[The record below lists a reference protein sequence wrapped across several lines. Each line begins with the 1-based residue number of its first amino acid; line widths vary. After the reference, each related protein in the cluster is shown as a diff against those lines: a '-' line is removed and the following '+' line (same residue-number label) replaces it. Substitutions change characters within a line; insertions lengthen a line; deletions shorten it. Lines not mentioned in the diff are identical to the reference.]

1 MHPTALRFL
10 SRFTPFYRSAPAIL
24 EIGSLILNGSPRA
37 IFPGGNYFGID
48 VVAGPGVDEVSSG
61 ATFDTERRFDLVL
74 CSEVFEHAKMAPEI
88 CSNAHRL
95 LLPGGIFLG
104 TAAGY
109 GRTPHSAVDGE
120 HLREGEYYRNVL
132 ERELREWLRPF
143 STVLIDVSTFGDV
156 YAMACK
162 GVSP

>member
-1 MHPTALRFL
+1 MHETALRFL
-10 SRFTPFYRSAPAIL
+10 QRFSSFFRAAPSIL

-37 IFPGGNYFGID
+37 IFPTANYFGID

-74 CSEVFEHAKMAPEI
+74 CSEVLEHTVLGPEI

-95 LLPGGIFLG
+95 LLPGGLFLV

-132 ERELREWLRPF
+132 ERELRDWLRPF
-143 STVLIDVSTFGDV
+143 STVLIDVATFGDV
-156 YAMACK
+156 YAMATK
-162 GVSP
+162 GASP